1 MGYLMAVRGY
11 DGQLLWKLTI
21 RSEVFLMNCEDFD
34 IDQDGKPDCIG
45 TGRQGCVVA
54 FNPYEGK
61 RKNYLSRV
69 MLKKCYKYLLIAN
82 SQASIMRISAFI

>member
-11 DGQLLWKLTI
+11 DGQLLWKLTV

-45 TGRQGCVVA
+45 TGRQGCAVA

-61 RKNYLSRV
+61 RRNCLGHI
-69 MLKKCYKYLLIAN
+69 MQKKKKSAT
-82 SQASIMRISAFI
+82 SICL